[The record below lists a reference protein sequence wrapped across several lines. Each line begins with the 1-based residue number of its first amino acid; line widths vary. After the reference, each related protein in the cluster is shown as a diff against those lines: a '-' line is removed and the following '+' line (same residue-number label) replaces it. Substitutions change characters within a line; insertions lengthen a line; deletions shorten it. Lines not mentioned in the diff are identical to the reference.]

1 MKERYKLVESLNIRM
16 INNFSEINGLIE
28 DMCGE
33 NFTDNELVVH
43 KSNFILCVR
52 TIYSILMEYFKSVM
66 HLDSDVITLEWL
78 KNNVSDDKSYI
89 LADEVSERGEESVIV
104 ELYERD
110 SYIQPE
116 YIDVLLKLQA
126 LVNSTEDFDEYM
138 DFYNSNLKIIIGCA
152 KILLYHSE
160 DLEDLI
166 SCENAKLKDCISLE
180 DFVEMLDDVI
190 KEEK

>member
-66 HLDSDVITLEWL
+66 HLESDVITLEWL

-89 LADEVSERGEESVIV
+89 LADEASERGEKSVIV

-160 DLEDLI
+160 DLEDLM
-166 SCENAKLKDCISLE
+166 SCENAKLKDSISLE